1 MTANVALLGYGLAG
15 SVFHAPFIATTAGLQ
30 LSVVVTGDEER
41 REQAL
46 REHTG
51 VEVVGTA
58 DEVWERAP
66 ELDLAVIATPNESH
80 LPLGLAALEAG
91 LAVVV
96 DKPLALN
103 AEEGRALVDAAAE
116 RA

>member
-1 MTANVALLGYGLAG
+1 M
-15 SVFHAPFIATTAGLQ
+15 FHAPFIATTPGLR
-30 LSVVVTGDEER
+30 LSVVVTGER
-41 REQAL
+41 RAPRAGG
-46 REHTG
+46 REHPG

-58 DEVWERAP
+58 DEVWERAA
-66 ELDLAVIATPNESH
+66 ELDLAVIATPNKSH

-103 AEEGRALVDAAAE
+103 ADEARALVDAAAE
-116 RA
+116 RS